1 MGHDQIPLPVSPDL
15 TAPKIKKL
23 IVKNVMNVVKSVDI
37 QTFHLGKEKNKRQS
51 GQQNALFF
59 LFQFLPTF
67 NADLTFIIFD
77 THLFLFLQSI

>member
-37 QTFHLGKEKNKRQS
+37 QTFHLGKEKKNKCQP
-51 GQQNALFF
+51 GNKM
-59 LFQFLPTF
+59 FQFLKYCKIE
-67 NADLTFIIFD
+67 LKFIMEKLYFFVRQKPD
-77 THLFLFLQSI
+77 RK